1 MSDIW
6 SYADKRVVIAGCFS
20 GMGEACARELVGL
33 GAEVH
38 GVDIKPSPVDLA
50 SFTQID
56 LKDIPAIEAAANA
69 IGGEVD
75 AVFNCAGLPQTFP
88 AEDVVRVNFIGIR
101 HWTNQWIPR
110 LRPGGAIA
118 TVSSNAAMNYHA
130 RLPLLQEFVAL
141 EDPHAALDWV
151 KAHGD
156 AVADGYGF
164 SKEALVVWTQ
174 QRAVDLIQRE
184 IRINA
189 TLPSPTATPMMK
201 DFEVVA
207 GPKILEIFALP
218 SGRQSTAEEQAW
230 PLIFLNSPAAA
241 FVSGVCLPVDGAF
254 TGGVNTGLIDLRG
267 LIAQALQP
275 AA

>member
-1 MSDIW
+1 MEDVW
-6 SYADKRVVIAGCFS
+6 SYRGKRVVIAGCFS
-20 GMGEACARELVGL
+20 GMGEACAHELVRL

-50 SFTQID
+50 SFTQLD
-56 LKDIPAIEAAANA
+56 LKDTAAIEAAVEA

-88 AEDVVRVNFIGIR
+88 ALDVVRVNFIGIR

-110 LRPGGAIA
+110 IRQGGAIV
-118 TVSSNAAMNYHA
+118 TVSSNAAMGYQA

-141 EDPHAALDWV
+141 EDPVQALDWAASHPNDV
-151 KAHGD
+151 K
-156 AVADGYGF
+156 DGYGF

-174 QRAVDLIQRE
+174 QRGVDLIKRG

-201 DFEVVA
+201 DFEIVA
-207 GPKILEIFALP
+207 GQKILDIFALP
-218 SGRQSTAEEQAW
+218 SGRQSTAAEQAW
-230 PLIFLNSPAAA
+230 PLIFLNSPAAG
-241 FVSGVCLPVDGAF
+241 FISGVCLPVDGAF
-254 TGGVNTGLIDLRG
+254 TGGVNTGLIDLPA
-267 LIAQALQP
+267 LIG
-275 AA
+275 AAMAG

>member
-6 SYADKRVVIAGCFS
+6 SYVGKRVVIAGCFS
-20 GMGEACARELVGL
+20 GMGEACARELVRL

-38 GVDIKPSPVDLA
+38 GVDIKPSPVGLA
-50 SFTQID
+50 SFTQVD
-56 LKDIPAIEAAANA
+56 LKDTAAIEAAVEA

-88 AEDVVRVNFIGIR
+88 AQDVVQVNFIGIR

-110 LRPGGAIA
+110 IREGGAVV

-130 RLPLLQEFVAL
+130 RLALLQEFIAID
-141 EDPHAALDWV
+141 DPAAAMEWV
-151 KAHGD
+151 KAHAD

-174 QRAVDLIQRE
+174 QRAVDLIKRG

-230 PLIFLNSPAAA
+230 PLIFLNSPAAG
-241 FVSGVCLPVDGAF
+241 FISGVCLPVDGAF
-254 TGGVNTGLIDLRG
+254 TGGVNTGLINVPA
-267 LIAQALQP
+267 LIAAAMQP
-275 AA
+275 AS